1 MENYFTRLIKAQDA
15 VSKNES
21 IKKTFPEILDQT
33 EAKIKAEKAMNVY
46 RSQFKE
52 GELEEIESKL
62 IKD

>member
-62 IKD
+62 LKD